1 MSRPATCHRI
11 RQGSS
16 SVSSSRPAS
25 SASLRDPQG
34 QGSPTA
40 SPTTCASSATAA
52 RVRSGSARA
61 TSTSA
66 RALWSNGSA
75 LPLVPRADKGAR
87 QMNTSTELRV
97 DPDYE
102 NRNGYSANVL
112 GIEVPLPIAHDELA
126 DDLVSFGDG
135 KTVLP
140 YEHFSLAMSRSR
152 RLAVYTAVNLDGER
166 TVDTGPRK
174 NDQWIFDTRLPED
187 VQIGS
192 FLYDG
197 TPFDKGHLVRRLD
210 PVWGETPDE
219 ALRAE
224 ADTFHYTNCSPQH
237 EKFNRSKELW
247 QGIENYILDNTD
259 LFHLRVCLFN
269 GPVFALDDPTVKDV
283 PIPRE
288 YWKVVTIRKADGS
301 LSATA

>member
-1 MSRPATCHRI
+1 MH
-11 RQGSS
+11 
-16 SVSSSRPAS
+16 
-25 SASLRDPQG
+25 SASWYRCR
-34 QGSPTA
+34 SPTNWW
-40 SPTTCASSATAA
+40 TICCT
-52 RVRSGSARA
+52 
-61 TSTSA
+61 
-66 RALWSNGSA
+66 
-75 LPLVPRADKGAR
+75 D
-87 QMNTSTELRV
+87 
-97 DPDYE
+97 
-102 NRNGYSANVL
+102 
-112 GIEVPLPIAHDELA
+112 
-126 DDLVSFGDG
+126 GDG
-135 KTVLP
+135 QTVLP
-140 YEHFSLAMSRSR
+140 YEHFSLVMSRSR

-174 NDQWIFDTRLPED
+174 HDKWALDKRLPD
-187 VQIGS
+187 NVQIDS

-210 PVWGETPDE
+210 PVWGETRDE

-269 GPVFALDDPTVKDV
+269 GPVFAPDDPTVKDV

-301 LSATA
+301 LSATAYLSLRPSSCRRCSCRISSSASIERSRFSSVTSRRRRG

>member
-1 MSRPATCHRI
+1 VNTPA
-11 RQGSS
+11 
-16 SVSSSRPAS
+16 
-25 SASLRDPQG
+25 
-34 QGSPTA
+34 
-40 SPTTCASSATAA
+40 
-52 RVRSGSARA
+52 
-61 TSTSA
+61 
-66 RALWSNGSA
+66 
-75 LPLVPRADKGAR
+75 
-87 QMNTSTELRV
+87 ELRV
-97 DPDYE
+97 DPDYG
-102 NRNGYSANVL
+102 NRGGYSANAL
-112 GIEVPLPIAHDELA
+112 GIEVPLPIADELA
-126 DDLVSFGDG
+126 DDLVTYGDG
-135 KTVLP
+135 QTVLP
-140 YEHFSLAMSRSR
+140 YEHFSLVMSRSR
-152 RLAVYTAVNLDGER
+152 RLAAYTAVNLDGER

-174 NDQWIFDTRLPED
+174 HDNWVLDKRLPD
-187 VQIGS
+187 NVQIDS
-192 FLYDG
+192 FLYDR

-210 PVWGETPDE
+210 PVWGETRDE

-301 LSATA
+301 LSATAYLLSQAELLQEMLVPDFEFGAYRTFQVLVSDVEEKTRLSFGGLREHDPKRGAEGVLAVQPIELAEFSDIVL